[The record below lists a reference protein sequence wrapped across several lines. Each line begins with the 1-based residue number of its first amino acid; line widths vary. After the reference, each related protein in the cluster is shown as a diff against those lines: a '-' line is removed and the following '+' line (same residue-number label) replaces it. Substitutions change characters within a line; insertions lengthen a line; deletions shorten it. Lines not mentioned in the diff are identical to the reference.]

1 MRAELE
7 NTKNIEDVIRETA
20 DEVQEECLDEM
31 IMFAEQLRKRKAKK
45 MQRCLEKI
53 VIVIMDYPKLFTEQ
67 YLN

>member
-1 MRAELE
+1 VRAELE

>member
-53 VIVIMDYPKLFTEQ
+53 VIVIMDYLS
-67 YLN
+67 